1 MLYILAPGLALKLCK
16 GSHEVLDPG
25 PAKPGSCWTHVYLG
39 SGPKLCLNSCK
50 TNPVRFSPGPCL
62 GLEWVKCLSLCLWCN
77 FLGSELMV
85 LRTGPKIAFS
95 RIWNFERLNSWQFT
109 IDFNHGGSRHTQPP
123 LLRIERINIVTKR
136 KFIVGIRAKV
146 VGTGA
151 RPSKFS
157 TCAKVKFYHWSQC

>member
-1 MLYILAPGLALKLCK
+1 MFFLVFSQQAIFSTKGKTCYIYSQITVLYILGQCPALKFRK
-16 GSHEVLDPG
+16 VSHEVFDPC
-25 PAKPGSCWTHVYLG
+25 PTKHRSCWTHVYLG

-95 RIWNFERLNSWQFT
+95 RIWNFERLNSWQVT
-109 IDFNHGGSRHTQPP
+109 IDYNHGGQDTH
-123 LLRIERINIVTKR
+123 NY
-136 KFIVGIRAKV
+136 
-146 VGTGA
+146 
-151 RPSKFS
+151 PSSEWKES
-157 TCAKVKFYHWSQC
+157 I